1 MLLDLFNINLRMFD
15 GEGASGDGAASGAN
29 APSAPAKKA
38 GEFDNVV
45 YGKNPESQPAE
56 DEGNNSKNTESP
68 RDYDKEFSE
77 LIKGEYKDAYKKMS
91 QNLINSRFAKHKET
105 ENKLGKAERIVS
117 IFAQKYGEYNV
128 DNLIEKIENDETLFE
143 KEAYENGYDPK
154 QYMEINKI
162 KAKAEADRQARL
174 RAEQE
179 LFADRK
185 YKAWIDEGKALKDKY
200 PEFDLESE
208 LDNSQFKALLER
220 GVPLEHA
227 YFVLHKDEIIER
239 NVQSAMQQGAKATAQ
254 NIAARGTRP
263 KENAAGSA
271 TGLVY
276 KSDVSS
282 FTKKDRA
289 EIAKRVARGER
300 ITF

>member
-1 MLLDLFNINLRMFD
+1 MLLDLFNLNLRMFD
-15 GEGASGDGAASGAN
+15 GEGASGDGASGAA
-29 APSAPAKKA
+29 APGVPAKKA
-38 GEFDNVV
+38 GELDNVV
-45 YGKNPESQPAE
+45 YGKNPESQPAT
-56 DEGNNSKNTESP
+56 DEGKTKDTKSE
-68 RDYDKEFSE
+68 RDFDKEFSD
-77 LIKGEYKDAYKKMS
+77 LIKGEYKDAYKKAS
-91 QNLINSRFAKHKET
+91 QKMIDSRFAKHKET
-105 ENKLGKAERIVS
+105 EEKLGKAERILS

-128 DNLIEKIENDETLFE
+128 DNLIEKIESDESLFE
-143 KEAYENGYDPK
+143 KEAYEKGYDPK

-162 KAKAEADRQARL
+162 KAKADAERNARM

-185 YKAWIDEGKALKDKY
+185 YKQWIDEANALKGKY
-200 PEFDLESE
+200 PEFDLETE
-208 LDNSQFKALLER
+208 LDNGQFKSLLEK
-220 GVPLEHA
+220 GVPMDHA

-271 TGLVY
+271 NGLIY

-282 FTKKDRA
+282 FTKADRA
-289 EIAKRVARGER
+289 EIAKRAARGEK
-300 ITF
+300 IVF